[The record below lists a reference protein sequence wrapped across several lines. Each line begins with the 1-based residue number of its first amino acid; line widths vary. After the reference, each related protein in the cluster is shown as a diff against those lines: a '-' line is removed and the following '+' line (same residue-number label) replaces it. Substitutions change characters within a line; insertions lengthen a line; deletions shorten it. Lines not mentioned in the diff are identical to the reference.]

1 MPKYETRSVPND
13 KFMLYLVSIL
23 FWNIRLES
31 ILNRWRTWLIE
42 IKTVRKSID
51 RAPVVRVR
59 ASIQHSGS
67 RVTSLK
73 IPQLH
78 ISMNIPKDIW

>member
-23 FWNIRLES
+23 FWKIHLES

-51 RAPVVRVR
+51 RAPVGRVR
-59 ASIQHSGS
+59 TSIQHSGS

-78 ISMNIPKDIW
+78 ISMNIPKDI